1 MNFFY
6 GIILVIVGQI
16 LAFFQMQGHL
26 KFQWL
31 KDNLW
36 FPVLLG
42 IPISIIFMVGMTL
55 LIKHHGGSLWP
66 SRIIGF
72 SIGTIIYGF
81 MAWYFFDEKVSF
93 KTGVCL
99 SLSLLIILIQVFWKE

>member
-1 MNFFY
+1 MNFFF
-6 GIILVIVGQI
+6 GIILIIIGQI

-42 IPISIIFMVGMTL
+42 IPISIIFMTGMSL
-55 LIKHHGGSLWP
+55 LIRNYGGSLWP

-72 SIGTIIYGF
+72 SIGTIIYGI
-81 MAWYFFDEKVSF
+81 MAWYFFNEKVSF

-99 SLSLLIILIQVFWKE
+99 FLSLLIILIQVFWKE

>member
-1 MNFFY
+1 VMNFFF
-6 GIILVIVGQI
+6 GIILIIIGQI

-42 IPISIIFMVGMTL
+42 IPISIIFMTGMSL
-55 LIKHHGGSLWP
+55 LIRNYGGSLWP

-72 SIGTIIYGF
+72 SIGTIIPSKPSRF
-81 MAWYFFDEKVSF
+81 A
-93 KTGVCL
+93 
-99 SLSLLIILIQVFWKE
+99 